1 MGFKCSYSCCFT
13 GHRANKL
20 KTSENDIREELVL
33 AIRQAYMDGYV
44 CYITGC
50 AWGVDLIAAECVLA
64 FKKQHPEVKLICA
77 VPYPD
82 FGRNWSYG
90 WKKRYREVLELAD
103 EVHHVSMSFSRDC
116 YQCRN
121 EWMVDHSSRL
131 IAVYNGAKG
140 GTKNTI
146 DYAMRRGITIVLI
159 DFRDR

>member
-44 CYITGC
+44 YYITGC
-50 AWGVDLIAAECVLA
+50 AWGVDL
-64 FKKQHPEVKLICA
+64 
-77 VPYPD
+77 
-82 FGRNWSYG
+82 
-90 WKKRYREVLELAD
+90 
-103 EVHHVSMSFSRDC
+103 
-116 YQCRN
+116 
-121 EWMVDHSSRL
+121 
-131 IAVYNGAKG
+131 AVYNGAKG

-146 DYAMRRGITIVLI
+146 DYAMRRGVRIVLI